1 MASPPIRG
9 RRGKSFLDEEDV
21 ALCITWMTITQDPVI
36 GIRQPMSKFWD
47 RVMAKFW
54 RPMLELTPHG
64 LYVQSKIDGIESDI
78 IVQNG
83 MGYSHGSQ
91 IGRKVE
97 LTSPT
102 RSVVFCYN
110 FPQQIY

>member
-1 MASPPIRG
+1 
-9 RRGKSFLDEEDV
+9 
-21 ALCITWMTITQDPVI
+21 
-36 GIRQPMSKFWD
+36 
-47 RVMAKFW
+47 
-54 RPMLELTPHG
+54 MLELNHHR

-83 MGYSHGSQ
+83 VGYSHKSQ

-102 RSVVFCYN
+102 ISVIYCYN
-110 FPQQIY
+110 FLQQIY